1 MKEPP
6 KYNFWYFDISIVGLG
21 GGAGSSRCRGGATIE
36 RILGTSPSQRFGPG
50 Q

>member
-21 GGAGSSRCRGGATIE
+21 AVQQQPVPGGATIE